1 MSKKRYLILANGD
14 VFEGGAFGADASAV
28 GELVFTTGMDGYIE
42 TLTDPSYYGQ
52 IVMHTFPLIGNYGMI
67 SEDMESDSS
76 VVRGYVV
83 RDHCVSP
90 SNFRNE
96 GDIDAFLKE
105 KGIPGICGVDTRRIT
120 RIIRDSGVMNACI
133 TDDPETADMTAIKD
147 YRITGAVAQVSIREK
162 RVFPADGETKYRVA
176 LLDFGEKY
184 NIVRSLQARG
194 CEVAVL
200 PYNTGAQ
207 DVLALDPDGIMLT
220 NGPGDPA
227 ENTGVIE
234 ELKKLL
240 GKKPIFGICL
250 GHQLLALAAGAKT
263 EKLKYGHRGANQP
276 VKRLSDGRVF
286 ITSQNHGYAV
296 RSDTLDKSVAV
307 ESFVNAND
315 FTNEGIDY
323 PAYRAFTVQFHP
335 EACAGPKD
343 TGFLFDRFVEELKS

>member
-1 MSKKRYLILANGD
+1 
-14 VFEGGAFGADASAV
+14 
-28 GELVFTTGMDGYIE
+28 MDGYIE

-52 IVMHTFPLIGNYGMI
+52 IVMHTFPLIGDYGMI

-83 RDHCVSP
+83 RDHCTHP
-90 SNFRNE
+90 SNFRSE
-96 GDIDAFLKE
+96 GDIESFLKT

-133 TDDPETADMTAIKD
+133 TDDPAAADMTAIKD
-147 YRITGAVAQVSIREK
+147 YRITGAVAKVSIGEK

-194 CEVAVL
+194 CEVTVL
-200 PYNTGAQ
+200 PYDTGAEE
-207 DVLALDPDGIMLT
+207 VLSLDPDGIMLT

-240 GKKPIFGICL
+240 GG
-250 GHQLLALAAGAKT
+250 
-263 EKLKYGHRGANQP
+263 
-276 VKRLSDGRVF
+276 
-286 ITSQNHGYAV
+286 
-296 RSDTLDKSVAV
+296 
-307 ESFVNAND
+307 
-315 FTNEGIDY
+315 
-323 PAYRAFTVQFHP
+323 
-335 EACAGPKD
+335 KD
-343 TGFLFDRFVEELKS
+343 D

>member
-1 MSKKRYLILANGD
+1 MGKKRFLILANGD
-14 VFEGGAFGADASAV
+14 VFEGEAFGADASAV

-52 IVMHTFPLIGNYGMI
+52 IVMHTFPLIGDYGMI

-83 RDHCVSP
+83 RDHCTHP
-90 SNFRNE
+90 SNFRSE
-96 GDIDAFLKE
+96 GDIESFLKA

-133 TDDPETADMTAIKD
+133 TDDPAAADMTAIKD
-147 YRITGAVAQVSIREK
+147 YRITGAVAKVSIGEK

-194 CEVAVL
+194 CEVTVL
-200 PYNTGAQ
+200 PYDTGAEE
-207 DVLALDPDGIMLT
+207 VLSLDPDGIMLT

-296 RSDTLDKSVAV
+296 KSDSLDKSVAV

-343 TGFLFDRFVEELKS
+343 TGFLFDRFVEEL